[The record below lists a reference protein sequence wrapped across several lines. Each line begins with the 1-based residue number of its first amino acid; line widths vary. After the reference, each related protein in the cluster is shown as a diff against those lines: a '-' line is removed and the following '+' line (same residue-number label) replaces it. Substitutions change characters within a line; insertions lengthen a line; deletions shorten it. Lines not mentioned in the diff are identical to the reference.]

1 MITGSSRNQ
10 GPSPRGG
17 VEHEAPERDTGHKE
31 GEPPAGGAALQE
43 QRFRSY
49 HEKVRSAISFS
60 AKKKQKEQEDIL
72 R

>member
-10 GPSPRGG
+10 GPSPRGNI
-17 VEHEAPERDTGHKE
+17 EHEEPERDTGRKQGE
-31 GEPPAGGAALQE
+31 GSADDSTLQE